1 MTNQAANGSG
11 SPNASRN
18 DVIRRGAFAA
28 CLLLYVWSLCVP
40 AVHYNNHYLVYGWV
54 AAAFG
59 WSPAFP
65 LQLLWIANLLMWVG
79 IICFLYR
86 GFRVATCLS
95 SLAIL
100 SALTFLFNR
109 SLSANSQIFGGYY
122 LWVGSM
128 VVLLVGSIYCI
139 KSAGDHAITLTAP
152 PHWTTKGTFA
162 RVVHWITVAILSAL
176 GLIIGAFII
185 SKLFGLQLV
194 NSFIES

>member
-18 DVIRRGAFAA
+18 DVIRRRAFAA

-86 GFRVATCLS
+86 RFRVATWLS

-100 SALTFLFNR
+100 SALTTFFYSRDPGSEILV
-109 SLSANSQIFGGYY
+109 GYY

-152 PHWTTKGTFA
+152 PSDAGGRGSDLA
-162 RVVHWITVAILSAL
+162 
-176 GLIIGAFII
+176 G
-185 SKLFGLQLV
+185 
-194 NSFIES
+194 